1 MLEIRGLKVSYG
13 PVQAV
18 RGVSLSARSGEVT
31 CIVGPNGA
39 GKSSTMLAAAGA
51 LRATGEVMLSGQPIL
66 NLPAH
71 EIARRGLS
79 LVPEGR
85 GVFATLTVRENLGLA
100 IRTSSSRS
108 EIDVVCDRF
117 PLLRE
122 RLNMY
127 AGHLSGGEQQQLVI
141 ARALLT
147 RPKLLLIDEPS
158 LGLSPRMIE
167 LVVESI
173 LQFRRRRRGAGR
185 RTKGRTRS
193 FDGRH
198 DLRDAQRTH
207 YVPDGARGYRFRRR
221 PSIRVFRR
229 SAFMNGLQYA
239 LDALSLGGL

>member
-1 MLEIRGLKVSYG
+1 MVEIRGLKVSYG

-141 ARALLT
+141 ARASYT
-147 RPKLLLIDEPS
+147 SEAP
-158 LGLSPRMIE
+158 
-167 LVVESI
+167 
-173 LQFRRRRRGAGR
+173 A
-185 RTKGRTRS
+185 
-193 FDGRH
+193 
-198 DLRDAQRTH
+198 
-207 YVPDGARGYRFRRR
+207 YR
-221 PSIRVFRR
+221 
-229 SAFMNGLQYA
+229 
-239 LDALSLGGL
+239 

>member
-1 MLEIRGLKVSYG
+1 MLEIRELKVSYG

-51 LRATGEVMLSGQPIL
+51 LRATGEVMLNGQPIL
-66 NLPAH
+66 KLPAH

-100 IRTSSSRS
+100 IRTGSSRS
-108 EIDVVCDRF
+108 EIDAVCDRF

-158 LGLSPRMIE
+158 LGLSPQMIE

-173 LQFRRRRRGAGR
+173 FQLRR
-185 RTKGRTRS
+185 
-193 FDGRH
+193 DGVAVLVVEQSGERALSMG
-198 DLRDAQRTH
+198 DTI
-207 YVPDGARGYRFRRR
+207 YVMR
-221 PSIRVFRR
+221 
-229 SAFMNGLQYA
+229 NGLITFQTARADIGSVDDLQSAYFGE
-239 LDALSLGGL
+239 ALS

>member
-1 MLEIRGLKVSYG
+1 MLEIRELKVSYG

-51 LRATGEVMLSGQPIL
+51 LRATGEVMLNGQPIL
-66 NLPAH
+66 KLPAH

-100 IRTSSSRS
+100 IRTGSSRS
-108 EIDVVCDRF
+108 EIDAVCDRF

-158 LGLSPRMIE
+158 LGLSPQMIE

-173 LQFRRRRRGAGR
+173 LQLRR
-185 RTKGRTRS
+185 
-193 FDGRH
+193 DGVAVLVVEQSGER
-198 DLRDAQRTH
+198 
-207 YVPDGARGYRFRRR
+207 
-221 PSIRVFRR
+221 
-229 SAFMNGLQYA
+229 
-239 LDALSLGGL
+239 ALSMGDTIYVMRNELITFQTARADIGSVDDLQSAYFGEALS